1 MSLTK
6 TLTAQGQD
14 ASKAKAEA
22 TSIEQQ
28 FISTANSNEEYQEL
42 CNDYVDVYKLIASSV
57 PEEGESQEALWE
69 EIFNQ
74 EGPTFGKYQWAT
86 FHADGQT
93 STVYKAKPTDS
104 AIGEAVVA
112 LKVMNPDRMQP
123 PHNARREMRLLKK
136 AEHEF
141 IVPLIDSFWQPG
153 GSLFLVFPFLR
164 QDVENLLRSDSLTK
178 AQSQMVFEGL
188 FGALAYLHSMN
199 IIHRDVKPSNLLL
212 RTMNGPVYLIDFG
225 ISWAEDDPESEPAD
239 SKITDVGTTRYRPP
253 ELLFGHRAY
262 DTTLD
267 MWAAGC
273 IVAEMIR
280 KEHHQLFDAGALGS
294 ELGLLKSMFTT
305 LGTPTNSNWPV
316 SSTAPTMA
324 FC

>member
-1 MSLTK
+1 
-6 TLTAQGQD
+6 
-14 ASKAKAEA
+14 
-22 TSIEQQ
+22 
-28 FISTANSNEEYQEL
+28 
-42 CNDYVDVYKLIASSV
+42 
-57 PEEGESQEALWE
+57 
-69 EIFNQ
+69 
-74 EGPTFGKYQWAT
+74 
-86 FHADGQT
+86 
-93 STVYKAKPTDS
+93 
-104 AIGEAVVA
+104 
-112 LKVMNPDRMQP
+112 
-123 PHNARREMRLLKK
+123 
-136 AEHEF
+136 
-141 IVPLIDSFWQPG
+141 
-153 GSLFLVFPFLR
+153 
-164 QDVENLLRSDSLTK
+164 
-178 AQSQMVFEGL
+178 
-188 FGALAYLHSMN
+188 
-199 IIHRDVKPSNLLL
+199 
-212 RTMNGPVYLIDFG
+212 MNGPVYLIDFG